1 MCGDTFAHPLRPVK
15 YSPGIIN
22 PGGNSLENSVKIFC
36 KQGKSQYLV
45 SETNVELFL
54 SRMKVS
60 WVQDRCFITFATP
73 EGGVELELPRSS
85 TIDMIE
91 SLIMMLPHE
100 DIQELLAGM
109 SEVMA

>member
-1 MCGDTFAHPLRPVK
+1 MEK
-15 YSPGIIN
+15 
-22 PGGNSLENSVKIFC
+22 SVKIFC
-36 KQGKSQYLV
+36 KQGSSRYMV

-60 WVQDRCFITFATP
+60 WAQEKCFITFATP
-73 EGGVELELPRSS
+73 EGGVELELPRTS

-100 DIQELLAGM
+100 DIRELLAGM
-109 SEVMA
+109 SEVIA